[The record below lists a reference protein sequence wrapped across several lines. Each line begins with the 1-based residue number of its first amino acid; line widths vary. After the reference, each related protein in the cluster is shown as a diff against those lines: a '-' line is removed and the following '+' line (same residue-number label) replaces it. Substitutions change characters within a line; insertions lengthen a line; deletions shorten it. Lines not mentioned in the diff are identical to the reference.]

1 MSAYNKMVTMIEETV
16 TPLAAKLGQ
25 QKYVTSIR
33 DGFIA
38 ALPFMIVGSFML
50 VFIFPPFDPETKW
63 GFARAWL
70 DFAKTYQDQL
80 LLPFQLS
87 MGVMTLFISVG
98 VAASL
103 GRHYKLD
110 PITTGLLSLMSFLLV
125 AAPVKDGTI
134 STQYFSGQGIFTA
147 LICSIYATEV
157 YAFLKRKNITIR
169 LPEQVP
175 TGVARSFEILIPVM
189 AIILTLHP
197 LNLLIESQT
206 GMILPEAIMSM
217 VKPLVSASDSLP
229 AILISLFICQ
239 ILWFAG
245 IHGALIVTGI
255 MNPFWMA
262 NLAENQAALAAGGE
276 LTHIYLQGFW
286 DHYLLIGG
294 VGSTLPLAFLLLRSK
309 AIHLRTIGKMGVV
322 PGLFNINE
330 PILFG
335 APIVM
340 NPVFFLPF
348 ILVPMVN
355 AVLAYAATSMG
366 LVARVVSMTPWT
378 SPAPL
383 GASWAANWS
392 FSPVIMCLICMVMS
406 AVMYYPFLKAYERT
420 LLKQEEETAAETQ
433 AGSEPA
439 TA

>member
-1 MSAYNKMVTMIEETV
+1 MSAYDKMVTMIEDTV

-25 QKYVTSIR
+25 QKYITSIR

-70 DFAKTYQDQL
+70 DFAKTYQNQL

-125 AAPVKDGTI
+125 AAPVKDSTI

-147 LICSIYATEV
+147 LICAIYSTEV

-175 TGVARSFEILIPVM
+175 TGVARSFEVLVPVL

-197 LNLLIESQT
+197 LNLFIESET
-206 GMILPEAIMSM
+206 GMILPQAIMSL

-239 ILWFAG
+239 VLWFAG

-262 NLAENQAALAAGGE
+262 NLAENQAALASGGE

-355 AVLAYAATSMG
+355 AVLAYVATSMG
-366 LVARVVSMTPWT
+366 LVARVVSLTPWT

-383 GASWAANWS
+383 GASWAANWA
-392 FSPVIMCLICMVMS
+392 FSPVIMCLVCMAMS

-420 LLKQEEETAAETQ
+420 LLKQEEETAAEAH
-433 AGSEPA
+433 AGQPV